1 MHGEMGSRTCTKYI
15 GHIFD
20 MVDFFL
26 PILDGSQP
34 FPIIL
39 LFLFGDSHSTSHR
52 FARPESATAPFNA
65 PAASGASGPV
75 TKVQWVF
82 PGGGWSWM
90 ISGDTVDMVI

>member
-1 MHGEMGSRTCTKYI
+1 
-15 GHIFD
+15 

-90 ISGDTVDMVI
+90 ISRDTVDMVI